1 MNAASVSLPAGIG
14 RSSDN
19 AAALGHASRL
29 IAQVCELAG
38 SPIFIEEARWSL
50 EAAGVVAAVRDRN
63 TAVLYDWLLT
73 ELSHQGISDQVA
85 AGYIDRHGQATSRA
99 IAGDLRARPSCPK
112 LASYWHFADCRYSKS
127 HYTCGEPSHLL
138 KCPLPTYWL
147 RNGRLNQTAF
157 ALHLFFRDIAG
168 GDFVGWID
176 RQLNAADRPSGP
188 QRLARMRAALIEPL
202 KEVYGISDKVLMM
215 ALSQLLLAA
224 SDGRQHWVE
233 VGASMI
239 AVDTLVHNF
248 LRRTGF
254 LHRLNAD
261 HAYGPACYRP
271 GGCADVIEAVAHRI
285 NARRFNGAFPKTF
298 PRFVQNAI
306 WRYCAQQ
313 CLNICNGNRI
323 DDRKSCQNSNCELY
337 SRCDRTAL
345 CGPPPRGKRLNA
357 G

>member
-1 MNAASVSLPAGIG
+1 MNAASGSLQTAIG
-14 RSSDN
+14 RSSDG
-19 AAALGHASRL
+19 AAALGHASRF
-29 IAQVCELAG
+29 ISQVCELAG
-38 SPIFIEEARWSL
+38 SPIFIDEVRWNL
-50 EAAGVVAAVRDRN
+50 EAAGVVAAVRGRD
-63 TAVLYDWLLT
+63 TPVLYDWLLT

-85 AGYIDRHGQATSRA
+85 AGYIDQHGQATSQA

-127 HYTCGEPSHLL
+127 HCTCSEPGHLP

-157 ALHLFFRDIAG
+157 ALYLFIRDIAG

-176 RQLNAADRPSGP
+176 RQLSAADRPSGP

-215 ALSQLLLAA
+215 ALSQMLLAA
-224 SDGRQHWVE
+224 SDGRKDWVE
-233 VGASMI
+233 VGGSMI

-248 LRRTGF
+248 LHRTGI
-254 LHRLNAD
+254 LNRLDAD

-271 GGCADVIEAVAHRI
+271 GGCAEVIEAVAHRI
-285 NARRFNGAFPKTF
+285 DARRFNPSFPKTF

-306 WRYCAQQ
+306 WRYCSQQ
-313 CLNICNGNRI
+313 CLNICNGNKI
-323 DDRKSCQNSNCELY
+323 DDRAQCENRDCDLY
-337 SRCDRTAL
+337 SRCDRI
-345 CGPPPRGKRLNA
+345 RLYK
-357 G
+357 GE